1 MNHQESVKEF
11 TLAFDM
17 FYTPI
22 GGYTKQLVID
32 NKKVSKLR
40 YDLIHE
46 EVHEL
51 FDAIDTNDFI
61 EIIDAL
67 SDILYV
73 VYGAGVSFGL
83 DLYTSFPK
91 YLVNRNIIDTYDKK
105 DTHFEM
111 VLGNHQSKESL
122 TIKKNEFTE
131 AYYISHMKLVCDS
144 MKQGLDTL
152 SMCLI
157 DFKVLDDLEHHLNYM
172 LFSVYNMGKCLHID
186 LDKSFQIVQD
196 SNMSKVCQSLNDAE
210 RTVEWYQTKETRY
223 DSPKYYLRENGTYI
237 VRNESSGKA
246 LKCIDYIPAKFTSLL
261 T

>member
-11 TLAFDM
+11 TMAFDM

-22 GGYTKQLVID
+22 GGFTKQLVSN
-32 NKKVSKLR
+32 NKKVAKLR

-51 FDAIDTNDFI
+51 FDAIDNADFI

-67 SDILYV
+67 TDILYV
-73 VYGAGVSFGL
+73 VYGAAVSFGL
-83 DLYTSFPK
+83 DLHTSFPK
-91 YLVNRNIIDTYDKK
+91 YLISRNIIDTFDKK
-105 DTHFEM
+105 NTHFEM
-111 VLGNHQSKESL
+111 VLGKYQSKESL

-131 AYYISHMKLVCDS
+131 AYYSSHMKLVTDA
-144 MKQGLDTL
+144 MKKGLTAL
-152 SMCLI
+152 TMCLI
-157 DFKVLDDLEHHLNYM
+157 HFDALDDLEHHLNYM

-196 SNMSKVCQSLNDAE
+196 SNMSKVCGSLNEAE
-210 RTVEWYQTKETRY
+210 KTVEWYHIHEKRY
-223 DSPKYYLRENGTYI
+223 DSPKYYLRENGKYI
-237 VRNESSGKA
+237 VRNDSTGKA
-246 LKCIDYIPAKFTSLL
+246 LKCIHYIPANFTSLL